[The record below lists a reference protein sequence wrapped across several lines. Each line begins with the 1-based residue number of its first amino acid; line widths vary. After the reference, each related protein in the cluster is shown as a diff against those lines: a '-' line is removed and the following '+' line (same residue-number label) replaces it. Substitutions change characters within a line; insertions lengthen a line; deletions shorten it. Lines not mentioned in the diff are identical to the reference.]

1 LLTVLFNVAQEQLL
15 LLIEDVFLTEAFFFT
30 FLNLID
36 NFASTFTSRDLALNL
51 TILLR
56 LDILEAFDLHHDVEM
71 FLLANPLA
79 FEVLILLNLFVTNSE
94 YFRVHHQCVETFNVI
109 FILVELLLSLLEHC

>member
-1 LLTVLFNVAQEQLL
+1 MTKAL
-15 LLIEDVFLTEAFFFT
+15 FFT

-36 NFASTFTSRDLALNL
+36 NFTSTFTGRDLALNL

-56 LDILEAFDLHHDVEM
+56 LDILEAFDLHHGVEM

-79 FEVLILLNLFVTNSE
+79 FEVLILLNLLVTNSE
-94 YFRVHHQCVETFNVI
+94 YF
-109 FILVELLLSLLEHC
+109 